1 MNLFLFTGLL
11 LIIAIYSGR
20 FFHKLKLP
28 VITGYI
34 IIGFLLGNIPFLSSH
49 LNPYFSRIAIYV
61 DELAL
66 AVISFEMGMEFKIR
80 NLLEIE
86 KEIFI
91 ITLVQGLFTY
101 AVLFLGFKFILHA
114 TTPVALIVSSI
125 GIATAPDVVILML
138 RETNS
143 KNKLAKYL
151 RGIVTLDDLLTEII
165 FIATIPFVEKLII
178 SSPNHMDKFPTF
190 VLMREFAL
198 SIVIAFV
205 LGIIFALISK
215 EFHKLRSLFAITLGL
230 IFVSIGIG
238 LLLKIHMIF
247 LLLLTGIVYTNLT
260 DKQNAMSAILS
271 QMDAPLFILFL
282 IVNGSAL
289 SFKLMV
295 ASGIFGI
302 GFIALRTF
310 GKVTGSYISGFFI
323 KNKISS
329 QIGWA
334 LLPQSEISIYLAIL
348 AKAAIPKYGNSVFSI
363 AMSGVIFFELL
374 GVPLLRY
381 ILFQSQKRK

>member
-1 MNLFLFTGLL
+1 MNLFLFTGIL

-20 FFHKLKLP
+20 FFKHLKLP

-34 IIGFLLGNIPFLSSH
+34 IIGFMLGNIPFLSSH

-91 ITLVQGLFTY
+91 ITIIQAAFTY
-101 AVLFLGFKFILHA
+101 IILFLGFKFLLHA
-114 TTPVALIVSSI
+114 TIPVALIISSI
-125 GIATAPDVVILML
+125 GIATAPDIVILIL
-138 RETNS
+138 RETRS
-143 KNKLAKYL
+143 RNKLSKYL
-151 RGIVTLDDLLTEII
+151 RGIVTLDDLLTELI
-165 FIATIPFVEKLII
+165 FIATIPFVEGLIL
-178 SSPNHMDKFPTF
+178 SGNTHPQKFPTF
-190 VLMREFAL
+190 LLFRELTLSVL
-198 SIVIAFV
+198 IAFI
-205 LGIIFALISK
+205 LGIIFTLISK
-215 EFHKLRSLFAITLGL
+215 EFHKLRSLFAITLGM

-238 LLLKIHMIF
+238 LTLKIHMIF

-260 DKQNAMSAILS
+260 NKQKAMSSILS

-282 IVNGSAL
+282 MVNGSAL
-289 SFKLMV
+289 SFKLLI

-302 GFIALRTF
+302 GFIILRGI
-310 GKVTGSYISGFFI
+310 GKVGGSYLSKVFI
-323 KNKISS
+323 KSQISS
-329 QIGWA
+329 KIGWT

-348 AKAAIPKYGNSVFSI
+348 AKAAIPEYGNTVFSI
-363 AMSGVIFFELL
+363 AMSGVIFFELI
-374 GVPLLRY
+374 GVPILRH
-381 ILFQSQKRK
+381 ILVKTQKEN

>member
-20 FFHKLKLP
+20 FFRKLRLP

-34 IIGFLLGNIPFLSSH
+34 IIGFLLGNIPFLSSN
-49 LNPYFSRIAIYV
+49 LNPYFSKIAIYV

-86 KEIFI
+86 REIFI
-91 ITLVQGLFTY
+91 ITLVQGSFTYLVLFT
-101 AVLFLGFKFILHA
+101 GFKFLLHA
-114 TTPVALIVSSI
+114 TTPVALVISSI
-125 GIATAPDVVILML
+125 GIATAPDVVILIL

-143 KNKLAKYL
+143 RNKLAKYL
-151 RGIVTLDDLLTEII
+151 RGIVTLDDLLTELI
-165 FIATIPFVEKLII
+165 FIATIPFVESLII
-178 SSPNHMDKFPTF
+178 SGTQNMHKFPT
-190 VLMREFAL
+190 VSLVREIIL
-198 SIVIAFV
+198 SVVIAFA
-205 LGIIFALISK
+205 LGIIFTLISK
-215 EFHKLRSLFAITLGL
+215 EFHKLRSLFAITLGM

-238 LLLKIHMIF
+238 LMLKIHMIF

-260 DKQNAMSAILS
+260 DKQNAMSAVLS

-289 SFKLMV
+289 SFKLLF

-302 GFIALRTF
+302 GFITLRSI
-310 GKVTGSYISGFFI
+310 GKVGGSYISRIFTK
-323 KNKISS
+323 KNISS
-329 QIGWA
+329 KIGWA
-334 LLPQSEISIYLAIL
+334 LLPQSEISIFLAIL
-348 AKAAIPKYGNSVFSI
+348 AKAAIPEYGSTIFST
-363 AMSGVIFFELL
+363 AMSGVIFFELV
-374 GVPLLRY
+374 GVPILRY
-381 ILFQSQKRK
+381 VLIHSQKD